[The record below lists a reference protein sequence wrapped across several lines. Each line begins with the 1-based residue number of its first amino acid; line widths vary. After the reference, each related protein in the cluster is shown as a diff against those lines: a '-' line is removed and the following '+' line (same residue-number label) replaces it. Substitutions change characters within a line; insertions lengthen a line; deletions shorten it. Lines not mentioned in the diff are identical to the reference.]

1 MSLEVV
7 AARPDRSGNVH
18 TCSDPRISLGCD
30 GDDTWRVRR
39 RSLARHGML
48 VVSLEPLGDPAGEG
62 QSNRPDRSIDEVEV
76 LAKRMTIV
84 TALPL
89 KPAARDRLARLLDA
103 RVLDVRDA
111 VDHADVVLAPA
122 GSPQLI
128 GTLRRTYGDARIIV
142 VELDD
147 EDLDIELSGPVK
159 RILRGGADGYVLA
172 DSLDEL
178 ATKIGPRPDPSEPAP
193 DAVEARELAA
203 SAGVDDLIEVLLRE
217 AMARSEQR
225 IADENSD

>member
-1 MSLEVV
+1 
-7 AARPDRSGNVH
+7 
-18 TCSDPRISLGCD
+18 
-30 GDDTWRVRR
+30 
-39 RSLARHGML
+39 ML
-48 VVSLEPLGDPAGEG
+48 VVSLEPLGESASEAHSRP
-62 QSNRPDRSIDEVEV
+62 PDRIVDEVEV
-76 LAKRMTIV
+76 LTKRMTVV

-103 RVLDVRDA
+103 RVLDVRDP

-128 GTLRRTYGDARIIV
+128 GVLRRTYGDARIVV

-193 DAVEARELAA
+193 DAVEARELTA
-203 SAGVDDLIEVLLRE
+203 SDGVDDLVEVLLRE

-225 IADENSD
+225 IADENSP